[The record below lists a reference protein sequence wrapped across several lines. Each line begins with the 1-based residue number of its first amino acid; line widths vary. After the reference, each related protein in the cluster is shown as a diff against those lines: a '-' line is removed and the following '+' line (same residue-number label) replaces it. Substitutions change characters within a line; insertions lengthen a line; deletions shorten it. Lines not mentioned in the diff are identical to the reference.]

1 MTTLAHRQPTY
12 PSSMR
17 ALLCLLI
24 FVAACEG
31 PPGPPGRILELRPD
45 DDTFV
50 NEGDTDLSN
59 DHVGDE
65 ILIVSSQPPSY
76 AFMKWE
82 ISAFPDVFAA
92 HLRYEASTTDLATL
106 SVWGSDEDGWDGDKL
121 AFPGQAPT
129 VFLGSAAV
137 ATTSESKFDIDVTS
151 WLVEQIVKGPVAA
164 ETETEATI
172 AFFLTTSS
180 GTASVGVSS
189 AEEPDHWPK
198 LLILPF

>member
-1 MTTLAHRQPTY
+1 
-12 PSSMR
+12 MR

-31 PPGPPGRILELRPD
+31 PPGPPGRILEIPPD

-50 NEGDTDLSN
+50 NEGDTDLEN
-59 DHVGDE
+59 ENHDDE
-65 ILIVSSQPPSY
+65 ILVVSSQPPSY
-76 AFMKWE
+76 GFMKWE
-82 ISAFPDVFAA
+82 LVGFSDLLSA
-92 HLRYEASTTDLATL
+92 HIRYEASTTAVATL

-121 AFPGQAPT
+121 AFPGLAPT

-151 WLVEQIVKGPVAA
+151 WLLEQLVKGPVAA
-164 ETETEATI
+164 EDVTEATI
-172 AFFLTTSS
+172 VFFLAMSS

-189 AEEPDHWPK
+189 VEEPDHGPK